1 MYHSVSYDITIL
13 FYRSMFSKQTEKTIQ
28 LGKTQ
33 TAGYVPFY
41 LHTIKF
47 LAVLNKNTWQFFPLT
62 WEISATYNM
71 HVFK

>member
-1 MYHSVSYDITIL
+1 
-13 FYRSMFSKQTEKTIQ
+13 MFSKQTEKNIQ

-47 LAVLNKNTWQFFPLT
+47 LAVLNKNT
-62 WEISATYNM
+62 
-71 HVFK
+71 